1 MTRFDVAQL
10 DELKERH
17 PIEEV
22 AAGYTTLRRSGR
34 SLVGA
39 CPICGGGNRAA
50 RFEVKPA
57 ERAWVCA
64 VCQDGG
70 DVIRLIERVENLDFI
85 AAVER
90 LGGARALDPAVTE
103 RLRRQ
108 DAERRARRERDAE
121 TFRAAE
127 LDRLRMHWRDAGD
140 IEGSIGQAYFA
151 HRGLVVPPGAR
162 LRFAPAMPYF
172 DGEEADPRRPGK
184 RRPRRVHVGPAV
196 LAAIQGRDD
205 AFAGLHVT
213 WIDPATA
220 SGKAEIFDPE
230 TGEVLPAKKVRGSAA
245 GGRIELVRVERPRA
259 LVLGEGIETVLSVW
273 RGLAEA
279 GRPLGRT
286 AFWSGIS
293 LGNIGGRALAT
304 IAHPTAKTPK
314 GRPLRVPGL
323 EPDLEAPGI
332 PVPGCVAAVLL
343 LGDGDSDR
351 LLTECA
357 LRRAAARFVAP
368 GRRVAWAWAPEGQD
382 FNDVLRED
390 GKAR

>member
-1 MTRFDVAQL
+1 MTRL
-10 DELKERH
+10 DPTALDDLKARN
-17 PIEEV
+17 PVEEV
-22 AAGYTTLRRSGR
+22 AARYTTLRRAGR

-39 CPICGGGNRAA
+39 CPICGGGKRAA

-64 VCQDGG
+64 VCPDGG
-70 DVIRLIERVENLDFI
+70 DVIRLVERVENLDFV

-90 LGGARALDPAVTE
+90 LGGARPIDPAVAE
-103 RLRRQ
+103 RLKRQ
-108 DAERRARRERDAE
+108 EAERRRAREREAAK
-121 TFRAAE
+121 FRARE
-127 LDRLRMHWRDAGD
+127 RERLITWWRSAGP
-140 IEGSIGQAYFA
+140 IEGSLGEAYFH

-162 LRFAPAMPYF
+162 LRFVAEMPYF
-172 DGEEADPRRPGK
+172 DGEEPDPARPGK
-184 RRPRRVHVGPAV
+184 RRPRRVHEGPAV
-196 LAAIQGRDD
+196 LAAIQGADG

-220 SGKAEIFDPE
+220 SGKAEIPDPE
-230 TGEVLPAKKVRGSAA
+230 TGEILPAKKVRGSAA
-245 GGRIELVRVERPRA
+245 GGRIELVRVARPRA

-273 RGLAEA
+273 RGLTAA
-279 GRPLGRT
+279 CRPLGRT

-314 GRPLRVPGL
+314 GRPQRVPGP
-323 EPDLEAPGI
+323 EPDLDEPGI
-332 PVPGCVAAVLL
+332 VPPESVAAVLL

-357 LRRAAARFVAP
+357 LRRAAARFLAP
-368 GRRVAWAWAPEGQD
+368 GRRVAWAWAPEGRD
-382 FNDVLRED
+382 FNDVLREE
-390 GKAR
+390 GLP